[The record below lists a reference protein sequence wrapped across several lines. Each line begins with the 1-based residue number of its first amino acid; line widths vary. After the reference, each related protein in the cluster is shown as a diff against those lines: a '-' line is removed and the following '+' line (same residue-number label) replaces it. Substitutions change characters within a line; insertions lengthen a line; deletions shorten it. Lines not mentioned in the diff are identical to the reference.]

1 MTLLEFLALWANP
14 TNTIK
19 IYAEGDFKK
28 ATELVN
34 AGMRWS
40 EISENLKSLLTFNPK
55 YAADLPGCFLPQKQ
69 VNSEVARFVVVEGGL
84 LVFLKI

>member
-1 MTLLEFLALWANP
+1 MILLEFLALWANP
-14 TNTIK
+14 TNTVK
-19 IYAEGDFKK
+19 IYAERDFKK

-34 AGMRWS
+34 EGMRWN
-40 EISENLKSLLTFNPK
+40 EISVHLKSLLTFNPK

-69 VNSEVARFVVVEGGL
+69 VNSEVARFVVIDDGL